1 MWKMH
6 FSFVCLNELGVSGKY
21 HPDWIKLSY
30 KPKLLHACISGQETK
45 QIISENQ
52 IVKIRSGTQTVN
64 KDQEIELSISIFLL
78 FSFRCNVN
86 RNEIEII
93 WDFS

>member
-64 KDQEIELSISIFLL
+64 IRPGNQIVNPHISIVQF
-78 FSFRCNVN
+78 
-86 RNEIEII
+86 
-93 WDFS
+93 